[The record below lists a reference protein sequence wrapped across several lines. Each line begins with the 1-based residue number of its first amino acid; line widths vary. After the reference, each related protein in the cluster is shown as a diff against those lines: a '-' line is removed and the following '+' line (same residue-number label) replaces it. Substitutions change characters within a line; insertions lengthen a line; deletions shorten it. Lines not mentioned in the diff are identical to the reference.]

1 MREQMVAIDPSMS
14 FEERRRDRY
23 MRRSVR
29 AAKEEA
35 AECAAFFIALGL
47 VCGAGIMACRLMA
60 MVLIAAA

>member
-1 MREQMVAIDPSMS
+1 MREQMVSIDPSMS

-47 VCGAGIMACRLMA
+47 VCGAGFMACRLMA

>member
-47 VCGAGIMACRLMA
+47 VCGAGIMVCRLMA

>member
-1 MREQMVAIDPSMS
+1 MREQMVAIDPTLS

-29 AAKEEA
+29 RAKEEA